1 VRVLEKGA
9 GLSLRGAPSTG
20 LRVNSGDEAISQVLS
35 DKSKGCFAPLAMTQP
50 KTSQPLSRTSAIIT
64 PEQEQGVR
72 VPAERQMCRV
82 DLGPVD
88 FIPPGEGRAYVVNDL
103 TIAVFRQRDGR
114 LFATNNH
121 CPHRQGPLA
130 DGIFGAGK
138 VICPLHAWKFDLE
151 AGRCLGE
158 NVTIPI
164 YPVRVVSGH
173 IEVEIELISS
183 DPPRRKPWAGDG
195 GNALS
200 VETEK

>member
-9 GLSLRGAPSTG
+9 GLSLRGAA
-20 LRVNSGDEAISQVLS
+20 GDEAISQVLS
-35 DKSKGCFAPLAMTQP
+35 DKSKDCFAPLAMTQSETP
-50 KTSQPLSRTSAIIT
+50 QTLSLTSAVVT
-64 PEQEQGVR
+64 PEQEQVVR
-72 VPAERQMCRV
+72 VTVERQVCRV

-114 LFATNNH
+114 LFATDNH

-151 AGRCLGE
+151 SGRCLGE
-158 NVTIPI
+158 NVAIPI

-173 IEVEIELISS
+173 IMVEIEPTSS
-183 DPPRRKPWAGDG
+183 DPPQRKHWAGEG
-195 GNALS
+195 GNAHL
-200 VETEK
+200 VGTEK

>member
-1 VRVLEKGA
+1 MRA
-9 GLSLRGAPSTG
+9 GLSLQGAPSTG
-20 LRVNSGDEAISQVLS
+20 LRINSGDKTISQVLS
-35 DKSKGCFAPLAMTQP
+35 DKSKDCFTPLAMTQP
-50 KTSQPLSRTSAIIT
+50 ETSQTPSPTSAIGT
-64 PEQEQGVR
+64 PEQEQEVR
-72 VPAERQMCRV
+72 DTAERQICRV

-151 AGRCLGE
+151 SGHCLGE

-173 IEVEIELISS
+173 IEVEIEPTSS
-183 DPPRRKPWAGDG
+183 DPPQQKPWADDG

>member
-1 VRVLEKGA
+1 VRGLEKGA
-9 GLSLRGAPSTG
+9 GRSLRRAG
-20 LRVNSGDEAISQVLS
+20 GDEASSQVLS
-35 DKSKGCFAPLAMTQP
+35 DKSKDCFAPLAMIRLE
-50 KTSQPLSRTSAIIT
+50 TSQTLSLISAIVT
-64 PEQEQGVR
+64 PEQEQEVK
-72 VPAERQMCRV
+72 VTEERQVWRV

-114 LFATNNH
+114 LFATDNH

-151 AGRCLGE
+151 AGRCVAE

-164 YPVRVVSGH
+164 YPAQVVRGH
-173 IEVEIELISS
+173 IVVEIGPTSS
-183 DPPRRKPWAGDG
+183 DPPQREHLAGEDE
-195 GNALS
+195 NALPAG
-200 VETEK
+200 TEK